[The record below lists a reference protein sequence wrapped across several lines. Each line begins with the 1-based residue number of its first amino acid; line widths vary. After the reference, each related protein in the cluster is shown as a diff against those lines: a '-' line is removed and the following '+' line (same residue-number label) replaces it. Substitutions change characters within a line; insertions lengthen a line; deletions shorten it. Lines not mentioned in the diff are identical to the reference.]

1 MMKRLGLAAVILV
14 FAVACGNNAPKNNV
28 DKQESAAPQIE
39 NFNVEQFVELLKDTT
54 VVLLDVRT
62 PEEFAQGCIEGAMN
76 IDVKDSLFINN
87 VQAAVPAGAKVAVY
101 CRSGRRSMMAAEQML
116 EKGYAPVNLE
126 GGILAWQEAAK

>member
-1 MMKRLGLAAVILV
+1 MKRLGLAAVILA

-28 DKQESAAPQIE
+28 DKQESAAQQIE

-62 PEEFAQGCIEGAMN
+62 PDEFAQGCIEGAMN

-87 VQAAVPAGAKVAVY
+87 VQAAIPAGAKVAVY
-101 CRSGRRSMMAAEQML
+101 CRSGRRSMMAAERML
-116 EKGYAPVNLE
+116 ENGYAPVNLE

>member
-1 MMKRLGLAAVILV
+1 MMKRLGLAAVILA

-62 PEEFAQGCIEGAMN
+62 PEEFAQGCIGGAMN

-87 VQAAVPAGAKVAVY
+87 VQAAIPAGAKVAVY
-101 CRSGRRSMMAAEQML
+101 CHSGRRSMMAAEQML